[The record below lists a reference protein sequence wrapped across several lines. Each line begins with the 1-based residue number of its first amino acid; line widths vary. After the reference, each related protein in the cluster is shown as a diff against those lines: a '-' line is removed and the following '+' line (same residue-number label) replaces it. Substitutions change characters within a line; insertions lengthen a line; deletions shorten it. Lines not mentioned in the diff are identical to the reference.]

1 MAKNGHHPVE
11 ELTEDAARELREFGR
26 QVRHKANDVK
36 KDVVGRLYE
45 AAETIRREAREGG
58 SNKEAEAAADNV
70 ARGLERT
77 AHYLSRH
84 SVEDMGED
92 VERAVKRSPMRA
104 LGIAFVVGLVVGLLL
119 RGSDRD

>member
-1 MAKNGHHPVE
+1 MAKNAHHTVE

-45 AAETIRREAREGG
+45 AAETIRREAREAGT
-58 SNKEAEAAADNV
+58 SKDAEAAADQV

-77 AHYLSRH
+77 AHFLSRR
-84 SVEDMGED
+84 SVEDMGDD

-104 LGIAFVVGLVVGLLL
+104 LSIAFIFGLVVGLLL
-119 RGSDRD
+119 RGGGRD